1 MYFKR
6 IDIHGFK
13 SFAEPVS
20 IDFHEGIT
28 CIVGPNGSGKSNIS
42 DAIRWVLGEQS
53 PKMLRGGKMEEVI
66 FAGTASRKSRG
77 MAEVTLVL
85 DNTKGILPIDYTE
98 VAITRRMYRSG
109 ESEYC
114 INNSACRLR
123 DIRELIMD
131 TGIGVDGY
139 SLIGQGK
146 ISDIVSNKPES
157 RREIFEEAAGIVKY
171 RSKKAEA
178 ERKLESTAH
187 NLERVDDIV
196 AEIESRIGKLGED
209 SKKASEYLMLKEKYN
224 TAEINITL
232 KNIETIELKNE
243 YMKDDL
249 LEIGGQIDCYKDQ
262 RNAIDTDIK
271 SNRDRDDE
279 LDKQGIETRDQ
290 LLAHVEGIN
299 LLTSQGLINTEK
311 KAAIDRETVRL
322 SEEIENV
329 IIKIEKEEA
338 HNVELFDVKQKTDK
352 QLSSLNENLTSKSMH
367 YAAKL
372 EAYSALTAE
381 IADKKNSLYTLNNE
395 IFMKTSEK
403 ASLEG
408 LQNTLTRREQQ
419 ISLDQQSQD
428 AVRVTL
434 NEKLD
439 VCLSDQTAA
448 QGKLELL
455 SLKQE
460 ELHSKHR
467 GLLVEEGTAAQALS
481 TARILAGEL
490 SSRKKVIMEMENSY
504 EGYNSAVKF
513 IMKNTTGISGI
524 HGVVAELIT
533 VPAGFEVAIEIALGA
548 ALQNI
553 VCEDDESAKSAISSL
568 KDNKA
573 GRLTFLPIKSIR
585 PAAAN
590 HNSDFQKATGFK
602 GFGVDCVSY
611 DPKYQ
616 QIMTYLLGRVIIVD
630 SLEHAVKLS
639 KNAATGL
646 RFVTLEGEVINSGGA
661 ITGGT
666 YRNNPPNLL
675 ERKAEVLKLA
685 EKLLALEADIAKH
698 IKDSATIRLMSESLL
713 EQLSLTD
720 KEHRESEIAELN
732 SRNDITRLE
741 SQLTEFDNN
750 TAKWQKE
757 LISIAHERQS
767 AQNMIGELENKK
779 NAAEQEILNLE
790 SQTLSSIQELE
801 QQKRLVDELNEEIT
815 VQRLALGSAESEKNN
830 LEAMIRRIELYINEL
845 EGENNTRAI
854 TIEALKEDRA
864 VLGIEEANLSEILKT
879 RDMER
884 EELESMLKANQAEK
898 LLITGYLKEVS
909 GKKESLDL
917 DIAEFQSQKFE
928 IDLKLAKNEAQVEGY
943 KEKLWDEF
951 EISYIQA
958 IEFKKHDFVMAT
970 AQRDVREIKARIKEL
985 GEVNVG
991 AIKEYETVSER
1002 YEFLS
1007 TQRSDLLTAIHALKQ
1022 IIEDMDR
1029 TIRSNFKASFDKI
1042 AANFG
1047 DAFAELFG
1055 GGSAELRL
1063 EDETKP
1069 LESGIEIVAQPPG
1082 KKLQNINLLSGGEK
1096 TMTAIALM
1104 FAVLKAKPTPFCILD
1119 EVEAA
1124 LDDANI
1130 TRFAD
1135 YLRNFKEIQ
1144 FTLVTHQKATM
1155 QYADILYG
1163 VTMPE
1168 QGISKIISLKLGNS
1182 EV

>member
-6 IDIHGFK
+6 IDMHGFK

-85 DNTKGILPIDYTE
+85 DNSRGILPIDYTE

-146 ISDIVSNKPES
+146 ISDIVSNKTES

-196 AEIESRIGKLGED
+196 SEIESRIGKLAED
-209 SKKASEYLMLKEKYN
+209 SQKASEYLVLKEKYN
-224 TAEINITL
+224 AIEINITL

-249 LEIGGQIDCYKDQ
+249 SEIESQIDLYKDQ
-262 RNAIDTDIK
+262 KGNIDEDIRL
-271 SNRDRDDE
+271 NRDRNDE
-279 LDKQGIETRDQ
+279 LDRQGIEARDR
-290 LLAHVEGIN
+290 LLSHVEGIN
-299 LLTSQGLINTEK
+299 LLTNQGLLKGEK
-311 KAAIDRETVRL
+311 RSAIDKDMSRIAEETDSV
-322 SEEIENV
+322 SA
-329 IIKIEKEEA
+329 KIEKEVKHSIELSA
-338 HNVELFDVKQKTDK
+338 GKEKIEQDIARLGESLTESTKHYTAKVEG
-352 QLSSLNENLTSKSMH
+352 
-367 YAAKL
+367 
-372 EAYSALTAE
+372 YSAFASE
-381 IADKKNSLYTLNNE
+381 IENKKNRLYALHND
-395 IFMKTSEK
+395 IFLKVSEK
-403 ASLEG
+403 ASLES

-419 ISLDQQSQD
+419 IIQEKQTEDGSASAAAKDYIIYQAKKKALDQ
-428 AVRVTL
+428 TL
-434 NEKLD
+434 AE
-439 VCLSDQTAA
+439 
-448 QGKLELL
+448 L
-455 SLKQE
+455 SLKRAELGAQNRHSLEKEKNSVQE
-460 ELHSKHR
+460 LSASKV
-467 GLLVEEGTAAQALS
+467 L
-481 TARILAGEL
+481 IGEL
-490 SSRKKVIMEMENSY
+490 SSRRKVIMEMENAY
-504 EGYNSAVKF
+504 EGYNTAVKF
-513 IMKNTTGISGI
+513 IMKSTSDVTGI
-524 HGVVAELIT
+524 HGVVAELIS
-533 VPAGFEVAIEIALGA
+533 VPIGFEIAIETALGA

-553 VCEDDESAKSAISSL
+553 VCEDDESAKKGIASL
-568 KDNKA
+568 KNNKA
-573 GRLTFLPIKSIR
+573 GRLTFLPLKSIR
-585 PAAAN
+585 PSQAN
-590 HNSDFQKATGFK
+590 QNIDLAKAIGFK
-602 GFGVDCVSY
+602 GFGSECVAF
-611 DPKYQ
+611 DPKYHG
-616 QIMTYLLGRVIIVD
+616 IMAYLLGRVIIVD
-630 SLEHAVKLS
+630 CLDNAVKLS
-639 KNAATGL
+639 KSAANGL

-666 YRNNPPNLL
+666 YRNNAPNLL
-675 ERKAEVLKLA
+675 ERKNEVKTLS
-685 EKLLALEADIAKH
+685 EKLLLLEAKVKALSDGLVSLQHDLINETEELEILDKSHREAEMAGLNCVNE
-698 IKDSATIRLMSESLL
+698 IGRLEN
-713 EQLSLTD
+713 QLSQF
-720 KEHRESEIAELN
+720 EN
-732 SRNDITRLE
+732 SA
-741 SQLTEFDNN
+741 S
-750 TAKWQKE
+750 KWQKE
-757 LISIAHERQS
+757 LGNIDRERQS
-767 AQNMIGELENKK
+767 AKSMIDELENKRQTAK
-779 NAAEQEILNLE
+779 LEAQNLE
-790 SQTLSSIQELE
+790 GQSAESIGLLE
-801 QQKRLVDELNEEIT
+801 KQKKLVDALNEEMT
-815 VQRLALGSAESEKNN
+815 VQRLALGSSESEKNN
-830 LEAMIRRIELYINEL
+830 LTAMISRIGIYISELKEENKARARTLDKLKSEKVELEKDEAELAIIIKGKDREREDLDIEL
-845 EGENNTRAI
+845 
-854 TIEALKEDRA
+854 KQ
-864 VLGIEEANLSEILKT
+864 
-879 RDMER
+879 
-884 EELESMLKANQAEK
+884 NQAEK
-898 LLITGYLKEVS
+898 ELIQNYLKEIS
-909 GKKESLDL
+909 GKKESLDQTIL
-917 DIAEFQSQKFE
+917 DFQTQKFDIE
-928 IDLKLAKNEAQVEGY
+928 LKLAKNEALVEGY
-943 KEKLWDEF
+943 KEKIWDEF
-951 EISYIQA
+951 DISYIQA

-970 AQRDVREIKARIKEL
+970 AQREVKDIKTRMKDL
-985 GEVNVG
+985 GEINVG
-991 AIKEYETVSER
+991 AIKEYETVLER
-1002 YEFLS
+1002 YDFLS
-1007 TQRSDLLTAIHALKQ
+1007 SQRRDLLEAIHALKQ

-1029 TIRSNFKASFDKI
+1029 TIRINFKASFDKI

-1047 DAFAELFG
+1047 AAFVELFG

-1063 EDETKP
+1063 EDESKP
-1069 LESGIEIVAQPPG
+1069 LDSGIEIIAQPPG

-1130 TRFAD
+1130 TRFAE
-1135 YLRNFKEIQ
+1135 YLKNFKEIQ

-1168 QGISKIISLKLGNS
+1168 QGISKVISLKLGNS